1 MTKVLKI
8 SLVAAGVAIIAIG
21 IGLYR
26 RNKPADTVNKVS
38 SIIDEAKTEAKK
50 IATSVDKKGYAKT
63 TLERKAAIIGNG
75 DLSTLPVSQSVL
87 DSLRLDN
94 LDKSARLQQASL
106 VVATWQAKAL
116 RAIKQ
121 LDSLN
126 NVQYVYKD
134 DFASAI
140 FTPDSLGGKFDLSY
154 KIKLIR
160 HDYGQRKNIFSPY
173 VNYTDILSPDKR
185 ITIDGMQSISIESP
199 KPSRFGFGLTGG
211 GFFDPATKQ
220 FKPAI
225 GAGIVYNIIPF

>member
-1 MTKVLKI
+1 MIIVL
-8 SLVAAGVAIIAIG
+8 G
-21 IGLYR
+21 IKLYKQHKATEAV
-26 RNKPADTVNKVS
+26 NKPSA
-38 SIIDEAKTEAKK
+38 IIDEAKTEAKK
-50 IATSVDKKGYAKT
+50 IAVSVDKKGYAKT

-75 DLSTLPVSQSVL
+75 DLSGLPVSQSVL

-94 LDKSARLQQASL
+94 IDKSAKLQQASAIA
-106 VVATWQAKAL
+106 ATWQGKAL
-116 RAIKQ
+116 RATKQ

-134 DFASAI
+134 AFASAS

-173 VNYTDILSPDKR
+173 INYTDILSPDKR

-199 KPSRFGFGLTGG
+199 KLSRFGIGITGG
-211 GFFDPATKQ
+211 GFYDPASKQ

-225 GAGIVYNIIPF
+225 GAGIVYNLISL